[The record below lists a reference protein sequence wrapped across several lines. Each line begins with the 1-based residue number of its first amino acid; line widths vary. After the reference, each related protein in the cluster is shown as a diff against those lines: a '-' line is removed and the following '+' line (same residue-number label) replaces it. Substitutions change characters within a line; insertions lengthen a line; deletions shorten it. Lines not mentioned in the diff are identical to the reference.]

1 MFFAS
6 FNRGVGQG
14 GATFRSLIL
23 QKKQRIIKDQEH
35 FQKQPWKLIRTN
47 DFFLLTRLLAAAT
60 APSISDMSVKP
71 MKGQHFLPGA
81 SQRLAATQPRL
92 RRRERRTFAN
102 ERLRSNRGSNAI
114 APDAAL
120 RRKRFGTQSLSLT
133 SIRSIVQN
141 QSNSICKLQFWDHFW
156 AKFDSRGLA
165 VLNPAQPS
173 SAQLSPAQPSSPIYL
188 PFLSSPR

>member
-60 APSISDMSVKP
+60 APSISDMFVKP
-71 MKGQHFLPGA
+71 MKCQHFLPGA

-120 RRKRFGTQSLSLT
+120 RRKRFSTQSLSL
-133 SIRSIVQN
+133 
-141 QSNSICKLQFWDHFW
+141 
-156 AKFDSRGLA
+156 
-165 VLNPAQPS
+165 
-173 SAQLSPAQPSSPIYL
+173 AQLSCASQ
-188 PFLSSPR
+188 LSRNCVFRQLLIWNAIA

>member
-35 FQKQPWKLIRTN
+35 FQKQPWKLVRTN

-71 MKGQHFLPGA
+71 MKCQQKACCDPTAVATHGA
-81 SQRLAATQPRL
+81 AAGSIAQLL
-92 RRRERRTFAN
+92 RCKRCCNATVALCCSRA
-102 ERLRSNRGSNAI
+102 LRSNRCWIASTFATQAEEWKLHVVMFRSLGSTRLWLGPRI
-114 APDAAL
+114 A
-120 RRKRFGTQSLSLT
+120 F
-133 SIRSIVQN
+133 
-141 QSNSICKLQFWDHFW
+141 F
-156 AKFDSRGLA
+156 
-165 VLNPAQPS
+165 
-173 SAQLSPAQPSSPIYL
+173 
-188 PFLSSPR
+188 